1 MKLVFT
7 LLPKRMAIVWLER
20 DAPMP
25 VWASRG
31 AFTSVTR
38 TPSELSIV
46 CEDDAVPRDVAA
58 ARGWRGLMLQGPFPL
73 TQTGIAS
80 DFTAV
85 LAGANVSVFVIS
97 TYETDFVL
105 VPEKSLE
112 VAIAALARAGHSVS
126 R

>member
-1 MKLVFT
+1 
-7 LLPKRMAIVWLER
+7 MAIARLKH
-20 DAPMP
+20 DAPLP
-25 VWASRG
+25 AWATRG

-46 CEDDAVPRDVAA
+46 CEGDSVPYDVAA
-58 ARGWRGLMLQGPFPL
+58 ARGWRILMLQGPFPL

-85 LAGANVSVFVIS
+85 LARADVSVFVIS

-105 VPEKSLE
+105 LPEKSLD
-112 VAIAALARAGHSVS
+112 VALAALSGAGHSVS

>member
-1 MKLVFT
+1 LKLAFT
-7 LLPKRMAIVWLER
+7 LLPERMAITRLEH
-20 DAPMP
+20 DAPSP
-25 VWASRG
+25 AWATRG

-46 CEDDAVPRDVAA
+46 CQDDSVPRDVAS

-73 TQTGIAS
+73 TETGIAS

-85 LAGANVSVFVIS
+85 LARANVSVFVIS

-105 VPEKSLE
+105 VPEKSLD

>member
-1 MKLVFT
+1 MKLAFK
-7 LLPKRMAIVWLER
+7 LFPERMAIVRLEH
-20 DAPMP
+20 DAPTP
-25 VWASRG
+25 VWATRG

-46 CEDDAVPRDVAA
+46 CQDDAVPRDVAA

-85 LAGANVSVFVIS
+85 LARANVSVFVIS

-105 VPEKSLE
+105 VPEKSLD
-112 VAIAALARAGHSVS
+112 VAVAALARAGHSVS